1 MKGRVI
7 FMNFNNDD
15 WINVSIKKPKVDECV
30 AVKIKTKDGTE
41 CKSQIGKFTGKD
53 WIIFGQKGE
62 VSVKNL
68 SLSVSHWKNIP
79 VGL

>member
-1 MKGRVI
+1 MI
-7 FMNFNNDD
+7 SSDI
-15 WINVSIKKPKVDECV
+15 WINASGRKPKINECV
-30 AVKIKTKDGTE
+30 AVRIKSKDGTE
-41 CKSQIGKFTGKD
+41 CKNQIGKFTGKD

-68 SLSVSHWKNIP
+68 ALRVSHWKNIP

>member
-30 AVKIKTKDGTE
+30 AVKIKDGTE
-41 CKSQIGKFTGKD
+41 CKRQIGKFTGKD

-68 SLSVSHWKNIP
+68 SVSVSHWKNIP

>member
-1 MKGRVI
+1 
-7 FMNFNNDD
+7 MNFNNDD

-53 WIIFGQKGE
+53 WIIFRQKSE
-62 VSVKNL
+62 VSIKNL
-68 SLSVSHWKNIP
+68 SVIVKKKKNIP
-79 VGL
+79 LGL